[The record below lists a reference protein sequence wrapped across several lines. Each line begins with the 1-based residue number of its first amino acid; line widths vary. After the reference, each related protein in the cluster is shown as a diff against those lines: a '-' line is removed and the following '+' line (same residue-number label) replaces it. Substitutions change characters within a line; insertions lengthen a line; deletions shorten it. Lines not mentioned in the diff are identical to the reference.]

1 MMSPKTMI
9 ALGALLAGLGVA
21 VGAFGAH
28 GLENMLT
35 RLGRNENLAQRAGWL
50 ETGVKYHL
58 YHALAIIVLG
68 GLSLADGRPNYAAAA
83 IALLAG
89 IVLFSGSLYAM
100 TLGPDA
106 WRKLGM
112 VTPLGGLAL
121 LIGWAMVALTA
132 IRDAGSH

>member
-1 MMSPKTMI
+1 MSPKTMI

-21 VGAFGAH
+21 IGAFGAH
-28 GLENMLT
+28 GLENMLAK
-35 RLGRNENLAQRAGWL
+35 LGRAEDTFAKRAAWL

-58 YHALAIIVLG
+58 YHALAIVVLG
-68 GLSLADGRPNYAAAA
+68 GLGLSGARGNYAGGAL
-83 IALLAG
+83 ALLVG
-89 IVLFSGSLYAM
+89 IALFSGSLYAM

-121 LIGWAMVALTA
+121 LIGWALVAWQAL
-132 IRDAGSH
+132 RS